1 MDQENKK
8 IIIYSIVDIET
19 TGGKFNEEGITEI
32 AIYKFDGKEIIDKFI
47 SLINPEKNI
56 QPFVV
61 NLTGINNKMLRNAP
75 KFHEVAKRI
84 LEITE
89 NTIFVAHNT
98 SFDYRILKTEY
109 NRLGYNFKR
118 NTLCTLE
125 LSKKLILDMDSYSLG
140 KLTKQL
146 GIPLTQRHRA
156 SGDAL
161 ATVKLFKLLLDK
173 DLDKNIILENIK
185 NTNKSNLPKNLNQI
199 LEELPNSTGVYYLH
213 NKNSEIIY
221 IGKSKNIKKRI
232 NQHFTGKDS
241 KSNKLQ
247 IHTSS
252 VSYDETGSELIALLK
267 ESNLVKLHKPI
278 YNRKLRKSIYP
289 FGVYKHI
296 DNNNYINLSI
306 SKTITSADPITTFK
320 NMNNAVSFLN
330 KLINENN
337 LCQKLC
343 GIYNSKNS
351 CFSYTI
357 NECSGACINLEEFEQ
372 YNNRLTNAIKY
383 LNFENQNFA
392 IIDKGRN
399 VDENSFVLVE
409 NGLFIGLGYFN
420 LNFQINNIEVLRKIL
435 IQMKHNCDNQQI
447 IQSFL
452 KKSKGNKILH
462 Y

>member
-1 MDQENKK
+1 M
-8 IIIYSIVDIET
+8 V
-19 TGGKFNEEGITEI
+19 
-32 AIYKFDGKEIIDKFI
+32 DKFI
-47 SLINPEKNI
+47 SLINPEKSI

-89 NTIFVAHNT
+89 DTIFVAHNT
-98 SFDYRILKTEY
+98 SFDFRILKTEY
-109 NRLGYNFKR
+109 SRLGYNFKR

-125 LSKKLILDMDSYSLG
+125 LSKKLIPDMNSYSLG

-173 DLDKNIILENIK
+173 DLEKKIIIENIK
-185 NTNKSNLPKNLNQI
+185 NSNKNSLPKKLNQI
-199 LEELPNSTGVYYLH
+199 LDNLPNSVGIYYTH
-213 NKNSEIIY
+213 DENSKIIY

-232 NQHFTGKDS
+232 NQHFAGKDNKS
-241 KSNKLQ
+241 KKLQ
-247 IHTSS
+247 LHTET

-267 ESNLVKLHKPI
+267 ESNQIKLHKPI
-278 YNRKLRKSIYP
+278 YNRKLRKSVYP
-289 FGVYKHI
+289 YGLYSYN
-296 DNNNYINLSI
+296 DENNYINLKI
-306 SKTITSADPITTFK
+306 SKINTSSKPITTFK
-320 NMNNAVSFLN
+320 NINAGIEFLN
-330 KLINENN
+330 KLINEYN

-343 GIYNSKNS
+343 GIYKSKNS
-351 CFSYTI
+351 CFKYSI
-357 NECSGACINLEEFEQ
+357 KECSGACINLEKYKD
-372 YNNRLTNAIKY
+372 YNLRILKAIKY
-383 LNFENQNFA
+383 LNFDKQNFA

-399 VDENSFVLVE
+399 IDENSFILVE
-409 NGLFIGLGYFN
+409 DGLFIGLGYFN
-420 LNFQINNIEVLRKIL
+420 LNFQINNIDVLKTIL
-435 IQMKHNCDNQQI
+435 IKMDQNKDNQLI

-452 KKSKGNKILH
+452 KKSKKVKLLQ

>member
-1 MDQENKK
+1 M
-8 IIIYSIVDIET
+8 
-19 TGGKFNEEGITEI
+19 
-32 AIYKFDGKEIIDKFI
+32 
-47 SLINPEKNI
+47 
-56 QPFVV
+56 V

-89 NTIFVAHNT
+89 DAIFVAHNT
-98 SFDYRILKTEY
+98 SFDYRVLKTEY

-173 DLDKNIILENIK
+173 DLDKNIIIDNIK
-185 NTNKSNLPKNLNQI
+185 NTNKSNLPKNLNEI
-199 LEELPNSTGVYYLH
+199 LNELPSSTGIYYMH

-221 IGKSKNIKKRI
+221 IGKSKNIKKRV

-241 KSNKLQ
+241 KSHKLQ
-247 IHTSS
+247 INTIS

-267 ESNLVKLHKPI
+267 ESNQVKLHKPI

-289 FGVYKHI
+289 FGIYKNT
-296 DNNNYINLSI
+296 DVNNYINLSI
-306 SKTITSADPITTFK
+306 SKINSDNDPLTTFK
-320 NMNNAVSFLN
+320 NMNNAISFLN
-330 KLINENN
+330 KLINEND

-343 GIYNSKNS
+343 GIYKSNNS
-351 CFSYTI
+351 CFRYTI
-357 NECSGACINLEEFEQ
+357 NECSGACIKLEDSDQ
-372 YNNRLTNAIKY
+372 YNNRLTKAIKY
-383 LNFENQNFA
+383 LNFKNKNFA

-399 VDENSFVLVE
+399 IEENSFVLVE

-420 LNFQINNIEVLRKIL
+420 LNFQINNIEVLKKIL
-435 IQMKHNCDNQQI
+435 ISMEHNKDSQQI
-447 IQSFL
+447 IQSSL
-452 KKSKGNKILH
+452 KKSKGIKILN

>member
-1 MDQENKK
+1 
-8 IIIYSIVDIET
+8 
-19 TGGKFNEEGITEI
+19 
-32 AIYKFDGKEIIDKFI
+32 
-47 SLINPEKNI
+47 
-56 QPFVV
+56 
-61 NLTGINNKMLRNAP
+61 MLRNAP

-89 NTIFVAHNT
+89 DTIFVAHNT

-125 LSKKLILDMDSYSLG
+125 LSKKLILDVNSYSLG

-173 DLDKNIILENIK
+173 DLDKNIIIKNIK
-185 NTNKSNLPKNLNQI
+185 NTSKSNLPNKLNEI
-199 LEELPNSTGVYYLH
+199 LDELPSSTGIYYLH

-221 IGKSKNIKKRI
+221 IGKSKNIKKRV
-232 NQHFTGKDS
+232 NQHFTGKDR
-241 KSNKLQ
+241 KSQKLQ
-247 IHTSS
+247 INTVT

-267 ESNLVKLHKPI
+267 ESNQVKLHKPI
-278 YNRKLRKSIYP
+278 FNRKLRKTIYP
-289 FGVYKHI
+289 YGLYKSI
-296 DNNNYINLSI
+296 DKNNYINLSI
-306 SKTITSADPITTFK
+306 SKISSGRNPLTTFK
-320 NMNNAVSFLN
+320 NINNGFSFLN
-330 KLINENN
+330 KLIDKND

-343 GIYNSKNS
+343 GVYKSNNN
-351 CFSYTI
+351 CFRYSI
-357 NECSGACINLEEFEQ
+357 NECYGACINIEKPDQ
-372 YNNRLTNAIKY
+372 YNERIYKAIKY
-383 LNFENQNFA
+383 LNFENKNFA

-399 VDENSFVLVE
+399 IDESSFVLVE

-420 LNFQINNIEVLRKIL
+420 LNFQINNIKVLKKI
-435 IQMKHNCDNQQI
+435 IISMEHNKDNQQI
-447 IQSFL
+447 IHSFL
-452 KKSKGNKILH
+452 RKAKGIKILN

>member
-1 MDQENKK
+1 
-8 IIIYSIVDIET
+8 
-19 TGGKFNEEGITEI
+19 
-32 AIYKFDGKEIIDKFI
+32 
-47 SLINPEKNI
+47 
-56 QPFVV
+56 
-61 NLTGINNKMLRNAP
+61 MLRNAP

-109 NRLGYNFKR
+109 SRLGYNFKR

-125 LSKKLILDMDSYSLG
+125 LSKKLIPDMNSYSLG

-173 DLDKNIILENIK
+173 DLEKKIIIENIK
-185 NTNKSNLPKNLNQI
+185 NSNKNSLPKKLNQI
-199 LEELPNSTGVYYLH
+199 LDNLPNSVGIYYMH
-213 NKNSEIIY
+213 DENSKIIY

-232 NQHFTGKDS
+232 NQHFAGKDNKS
-241 KSNKLQ
+241 KKLQ
-247 IHTSS
+247 LHTET

-267 ESNLVKLHKPI
+267 ESNQIKLHKPI
-278 YNRKLRKSIYP
+278 YNRKLRKSVYP
-289 FGVYKHI
+289 YGLYSYN
-296 DNNNYINLSI
+296 DENNYINLKI
-306 SKTITSADPITTFK
+306 SKINTSSKPITTFK
-320 NMNNAVSFLN
+320 NINAGIEFLN
-330 KLINENN
+330 KLINEYN

-343 GIYNSKNS
+343 GIYKSKNS
-351 CFSYTI
+351 CFKYSI
-357 NECSGACINLEEFEQ
+357 KECSGACINLEKYKD
-372 YNNRLTNAIKY
+372 YNLRILKAIKY
-383 LNFENQNFA
+383 LNFDKQNFA

-399 VDENSFVLVE
+399 IDENSFILVE
-409 NGLFIGLGYFN
+409 DGLFIGLGYFN
-420 LNFQINNIEVLRKIL
+420 LNFQINNIDVLKTIL
-435 IQMKHNCDNQQI
+435 IKMDQNKDNQLI

-452 KKSKGNKILH
+452 KKSKKVKLLQ

>member
-1 MDQENKK
+1 
-8 IIIYSIVDIET
+8 
-19 TGGKFNEEGITEI
+19 
-32 AIYKFDGKEIIDKFI
+32 
-47 SLINPEKNI
+47 
-56 QPFVV
+56 
-61 NLTGINNKMLRNAP
+61 MLRNAP

-89 NTIFVAHNT
+89 DTIFVAHNT
-98 SFDYRILKTEY
+98 SFDYRVLKTEY

-125 LSKKLILDMDSYSLG
+125 LSKKLILDVNSYSLG

-173 DLDKNIILENIK
+173 DLDKNIIIKNIK
-185 NTNKSNLPKNLNQI
+185 NTSKSNLPNKLNEI
-199 LEELPNSTGVYYLH
+199 LDELPSSTGIYYLH

-221 IGKSKNIKKRI
+221 IGKSKNIKKRV
-232 NQHFTGKDS
+232 NQHFTGKDR
-241 KSNKLQ
+241 KSQKLQ
-247 IHTSS
+247 INTVT

-267 ESNLVKLHKPI
+267 ESNQVKLHKPI
-278 YNRKLRKSIYP
+278 FNRKLRKTIYP
-289 FGVYKHI
+289 YGLYKSI
-296 DNNNYINLSI
+296 DKNNYINLSI
-306 SKTITSADPITTFK
+306 SKIISGKDPLTTFK
-320 NMNNAVSFLN
+320 NMNNALSFLN
-330 KLINENN
+330 KIINKND

-343 GIYNSKNS
+343 GVYKSNNN
-351 CFSYTI
+351 CFRYSI
-357 NECSGACINLEEFEQ
+357 NECYGACINIEKPDQ
-372 YNNRLTNAIKY
+372 YNERIYKAIKY
-383 LNFENQNFA
+383 LNFENKNFA

-399 VDENSFVLVE
+399 IDESSFVLVE

-420 LNFQINNIEVLRKIL
+420 LNFQINNIKVLKKI
-435 IQMKHNCDNQQI
+435 IISMEHNKDNQQI

-452 KKSKGNKILH
+452 RKAKGIKILN

>member
-1 MDQENKK
+1 M
-8 IIIYSIVDIET
+8 V
-19 TGGKFNEEGITEI
+19 
-32 AIYKFDGKEIIDKFI
+32 DKFI
-47 SLINPEKNI
+47 SLINPEKSI

-89 NTIFVAHNT
+89 DTIFVAHNT
-98 SFDYRILKTEY
+98 SFDFRILKTEY
-109 NRLGYNFKR
+109 SRLGYNFKR

-125 LSKKLILDMDSYSLG
+125 LSKKLIPDMNSYSLG

-173 DLDKNIILENIK
+173 DLEKKIIIENIK
-185 NTNKSNLPKNLNQI
+185 NSNKNSLPKKLNQI
-199 LEELPNSTGVYYLH
+199 LDNLPNSVGIYYMH
-213 NKNSEIIY
+213 DENSKIIY

-232 NQHFTGKDS
+232 NQHFAGKDNKS
-241 KSNKLQ
+241 KKLQ
-247 IHTSS
+247 LHTET

-267 ESNLVKLHKPI
+267 ESNQIKLHKPI
-278 YNRKLRKSIYP
+278 YNRKLRKSVYP
-289 FGVYKHI
+289 YGLYSYN
-296 DNNNYINLSI
+296 DENNYINLKI
-306 SKTITSADPITTFK
+306 SKINTSSKPITTFK
-320 NMNNAVSFLN
+320 NINAGIEFLN
-330 KLINENN
+330 KLINEYN

-343 GIYNSKNS
+343 GIYKSKNS
-351 CFSYTI
+351 CFKYSI
-357 NECSGACINLEEFEQ
+357 KECSGACINLEKYKD
-372 YNNRLTNAIKY
+372 YNLRILKAIKY
-383 LNFENQNFA
+383 LNFDKHNFA

-399 VDENSFVLVE
+399 IDENSFILVE
-409 NGLFIGLGYFN
+409 DGLFIGLGYFN
-420 LNFQINNIEVLRKIL
+420 LNFQINNIDVLKTIL
-435 IQMKHNCDNQQI
+435 IKMDQNKDNQLI

-452 KKSKGNKILH
+452 KKSKKVKLLQ

>member
-1 MDQENKK
+1 
-8 IIIYSIVDIET
+8 VV
-19 TGGKFNEEGITEI
+19 
-32 AIYKFDGKEIIDKFI
+32 DKFI
-47 SLINPEKNI
+47 SLINPEKSI

-89 NTIFVAHNT
+89 DTIFVAHNT
-98 SFDYRILKTEY
+98 SFDFRILKTEY
-109 NRLGYNFKR
+109 SRLGYNFKR

-125 LSKKLILDMDSYSLG
+125 LSKKLIPDMNSYSLG

-173 DLDKNIILENIK
+173 DLEKKIIIENIK
-185 NTNKSNLPKNLNQI
+185 NSNKNSLPKKLNQI
-199 LEELPNSTGVYYLH
+199 LDNLPNSVGIYYMH
-213 NKNSEIIY
+213 DENSKIIY

-232 NQHFTGKDS
+232 NQHFAGKDNKS
-241 KSNKLQ
+241 KKLQ
-247 IHTSS
+247 LHTET

-267 ESNLVKLHKPI
+267 ESNQIKLHKPI
-278 YNRKLRKSIYP
+278 YNRKLRKSVYP
-289 FGVYKHI
+289 YGLYRYN
-296 DNNNYINLSI
+296 DENNYINLKI
-306 SKTITSADPITTFK
+306 SKINTSSKPITTFK
-320 NMNNAVSFLN
+320 NINAGIEFLN
-330 KLINENN
+330 KLINEYN

-343 GIYNSKNS
+343 GIYKSKNS
-351 CFSYTI
+351 CFKYSI
-357 NECSGACINLEEFEQ
+357 KECSGACINLEKYKD
-372 YNNRLTNAIKY
+372 YNLRILKAIKY
-383 LNFENQNFA
+383 LNFDKQNFA

-399 VDENSFVLVE
+399 IDENSFILVE
-409 NGLFIGLGYFN
+409 DGLFIGLGYFN
-420 LNFQINNIEVLRKIL
+420 LNFQINNIDVLKTIL
-435 IQMKHNCDNQQI
+435 IKMDQNKDNQLI

-452 KKSKGNKILH
+452 KKSKKVKLLQ

>member
-1 MDQENKK
+1 M
-8 IIIYSIVDIET
+8 V
-19 TGGKFNEEGITEI
+19 
-32 AIYKFDGKEIIDKFI
+32 DKFI
-47 SLINPEKNI
+47 SLINPEKSI

-109 NRLGYNFKR
+109 SRLGYNFKR

-125 LSKKLILDMDSYSLG
+125 LSKKLIPDMNSYSLG

-173 DLDKNIILENIK
+173 DLEKKIIIENIK
-185 NTNKSNLPKNLNQI
+185 NSNKNSLPKKLNQI
-199 LEELPNSTGVYYLH
+199 LDNLPNSVGIYYMH
-213 NKNSEIIY
+213 DENSKIIY

-232 NQHFTGKDS
+232 NQHFAGKDNKS
-241 KSNKLQ
+241 KKLQ
-247 IHTSS
+247 LHTET

-267 ESNLVKLHKPI
+267 ESNQIKLHKPI
-278 YNRKLRKSIYP
+278 YNRKLRKSVYP
-289 FGVYKHI
+289 YGLYSYN
-296 DNNNYINLSI
+296 DENNYINLKI
-306 SKTITSADPITTFK
+306 SKINTSSKPITTFK
-320 NMNNAVSFLN
+320 NINAGIEFLN
-330 KLINENN
+330 KLINEYN

-343 GIYNSKNS
+343 GIYKSKNS
-351 CFSYTI
+351 CFKYSI
-357 NECSGACINLEEFEQ
+357 KECSGACINLEKYKD
-372 YNNRLTNAIKY
+372 YNLRILKAIKY
-383 LNFENQNFA
+383 LNFDKQNFA

-399 VDENSFVLVE
+399 IDENSFILVE
-409 NGLFIGLGYFN
+409 DGLFIGLGYFN
-420 LNFQINNIEVLRKIL
+420 LNFQINNIDVLKTIL
-435 IQMKHNCDNQQI
+435 IKMDQNKDNQLI

-452 KKSKGNKILH
+452 KKSKKVKLLQ

>member
-1 MDQENKK
+1 M
-8 IIIYSIVDIET
+8 V
-19 TGGKFNEEGITEI
+19 
-32 AIYKFDGKEIIDKFI
+32 DKFI
-47 SLINPEKNI
+47 SLINPEKSI

-89 NTIFVAHNT
+89 DTIFVAHNT
-98 SFDYRILKTEY
+98 SFDFRILKTEY
-109 NRLGYNFKR
+109 SRLGYNFKR

-125 LSKKLILDMDSYSLG
+125 LSKKLIPDMNSYSLG

-173 DLDKNIILENIK
+173 DLEKKIIIENIK
-185 NTNKSNLPKNLNQI
+185 NSNKNSLPKKLNQI
-199 LEELPNSTGVYYLH
+199 LDTLPNCVGIYYMH
-213 NKNSEIIY
+213 DENSKIIY

-232 NQHFTGKDS
+232 NQHFAGKDNKS
-241 KSNKLQ
+241 KKLQ
-247 IHTSS
+247 LHTET

-267 ESNLVKLHKPI
+267 ESNQIKLHKPI
-278 YNRKLRKSIYP
+278 YNRKLRKSVYP
-289 FGVYKHI
+289 YGLYSYN
-296 DNNNYINLSI
+296 DENNYINLKI
-306 SKTITSADPITTFK
+306 SKINTSSKPITTFK
-320 NMNNAVSFLN
+320 NINAGIEFLN
-330 KLINENN
+330 KLINEYN

-343 GIYNSKNS
+343 GIYKSKNS
-351 CFSYTI
+351 CFKYSI
-357 NECSGACINLEEFEQ
+357 KECSGACINLEKYKD
-372 YNNRLTNAIKY
+372 YNLRILKAIKY
-383 LNFENQNFA
+383 LNFDKQNFA

-399 VDENSFVLVE
+399 IDENSFILVE
-409 NGLFIGLGYFN
+409 DGLFIGLGYFN
-420 LNFQINNIEVLRKIL
+420 LNFQINNIDVLKTIL
-435 IQMKHNCDNQQI
+435 IKMDQNKDNQLI

-452 KKSKGNKILH
+452 KKSKKVKLLQ

>member
-1 MDQENKK
+1 M
-8 IIIYSIVDIET
+8 V
-19 TGGKFNEEGITEI
+19 
-32 AIYKFDGKEIIDKFI
+32 DKFI
-47 SLINPEKNI
+47 SLINPEKSI

-89 NTIFVAHNT
+89 DTIFVAHNT
-98 SFDYRILKTEY
+98 SFDFRILKTEY
-109 NRLGYNFKR
+109 SRLGYNFKR

-125 LSKKLILDMDSYSLG
+125 LSKKLIPDMDSYSLG

-173 DLDKNIILENIK
+173 DLDKKIIIENIK
-185 NTNKSNLPKNLNQI
+185 NSNKNSLPKKLNQI
-199 LEELPNSTGVYYLH
+199 LDNLPNSVGIYYMH
-213 NKNSEIIY
+213 DENSKIIY

-232 NQHFTGKDS
+232 NQHFAGKDNKS
-241 KSNKLQ
+241 KKLQ
-247 IHTSS
+247 LHTET

-267 ESNLVKLHKPI
+267 ESNQIKLHKPI
-278 YNRKLRKSIYP
+278 YNRKLRKSVYP
-289 FGVYKHI
+289 YGLYSYN
-296 DNNNYINLSI
+296 DENNYINLKI
-306 SKTITSADPITTFK
+306 SKINTSSKPITTFK
-320 NMNNAVSFLN
+320 NINAGIEFLN
-330 KLINENN
+330 KLINEYN

-343 GIYNSKNS
+343 GIYKSKNS
-351 CFSYTI
+351 CFKYSI
-357 NECSGACINLEEFEQ
+357 KECSGACINLEKYKD
-372 YNNRLTNAIKY
+372 YNLRILKAIKY
-383 LNFENQNFA
+383 LNFDKQNFA

-399 VDENSFVLVE
+399 IDENSFILVE
-409 NGLFIGLGYFN
+409 DGLFIGLGYFN
-420 LNFQINNIEVLRKIL
+420 LNFQINNIDVLKTIL
-435 IQMKHNCDNQQI
+435 IKMDQNKDNQLI

-452 KKSKGNKILH
+452 KKSKKVKLLQ

>member
-1 MDQENKK
+1 M
-8 IIIYSIVDIET
+8 V
-19 TGGKFNEEGITEI
+19 
-32 AIYKFDGKEIIDKFI
+32 DKFI
-47 SLINPEKNI
+47 SLINPEKSI

-89 NTIFVAHNT
+89 DTIFVAHNT
-98 SFDYRILKTEY
+98 SFDFRILKTEY
-109 NRLGYNFKR
+109 SRLGYNFKR

-125 LSKKLILDMDSYSLG
+125 LSKKLIPDMNSYSLG

-173 DLDKNIILENIK
+173 DLEKKIIIENIK
-185 NTNKSNLPKNLNQI
+185 NSNKNSLPKKLNQI
-199 LEELPNSTGVYYLH
+199 LDNLPNSVGIYYMH
-213 NKNSEIIY
+213 DENSKIIY

-232 NQHFTGKDS
+232 NQHFAGKDNKS
-241 KSNKLQ
+241 KKLQ
-247 IHTSS
+247 LHTET

-267 ESNLVKLHKPI
+267 ESNQIKLHKPI
-278 YNRKLRKSIYP
+278 YNRKLRKSVYP
-289 FGVYKHI
+289 YGLYSYN
-296 DNNNYINLSI
+296 DENNYINLKI
-306 SKTITSADPITTFK
+306 SKINTSSKPITTFK
-320 NMNNAVSFLN
+320 NINAGIEFLN
-330 KLINENN
+330 KLINEYN

-343 GIYNSKNS
+343 GIYKSKNS
-351 CFSYTI
+351 CFKYSI
-357 NECSGACINLEEFEQ
+357 KECSGACINLEKYKD
-372 YNNRLTNAIKY
+372 YNLRILKAIKY
-383 LNFENQNFA
+383 LNFDKQNFA

-399 VDENSFVLVE
+399 IDENSFILVE
-409 NGLFIGLGYFN
+409 DGLFIGLGYFN
-420 LNFQINNIEVLRKIL
+420 LNFQINNIDVLKTIL
-435 IQMKHNCDNQQI
+435 IKMDQNKDNQLI

-452 KKSKGNKILH
+452 KKSKKVKLLQ